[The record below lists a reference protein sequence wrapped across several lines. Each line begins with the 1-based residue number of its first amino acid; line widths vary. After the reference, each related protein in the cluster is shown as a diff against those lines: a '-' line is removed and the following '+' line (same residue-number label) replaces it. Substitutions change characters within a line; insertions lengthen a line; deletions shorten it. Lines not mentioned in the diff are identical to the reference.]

1 MCLLRKHLNF
11 QSFLGSLQIL
21 LAGCQSLV
29 PSVYLPADSLQ
40 VVFVCQFIA
49 AEGVEYPHRG
59 FCRSQ
64 RTLQKF
70 GTAHNIEAAIIGILP
85 VVGSPGNLYQSPAL
99 ILHAIALLGVA
110 EVFPALVG
118 RLCRWPV
125 PLCIS
130 TLRFRAQFA
139 QDNEPSSVGC

>member
-1 MCLLRKHLNF
+1 MCLLRRHLDF
-11 QSFLGSLQIL
+11 QGFLGSLQIL
-21 LAGCQSLV
+21 LAGCQSVV
-29 PSVYLPADSLQ
+29 PSVYLSADSLQ
-40 VVFVCQFIA
+40 VVLVCQLIA

-59 FCRSQ
+59 FRCSQ

-70 GTAHNIEAAIIGILP
+70 GTVHNIEAAIICILP

-118 RLCRWPV
+118 SAACQFLGVSQLSAFVGNLCEIVRHP
-125 PLCIS
+125 
-130 TLRFRAQFA
+130 
-139 QDNEPSSVGC
+139 